1 MHENTSLLP
10 YTKFK
15 TREHTN
21 ACANIHT
28 PTAANAVTSKETV
41 EEMRIRTL
49 LIDISMSYRYT
60 KIHRSCRIHNFRQKN
75 THTCMR
81 RQTHVHSHTYTHT
94 RSSSHS
100 EEAVEE
106 NANKNCVYVSGN
118 TKQQTHNEWCA
129 FSA

>member
-1 MHENTSLLP
+1 MHAQTD
-10 YTKFK
+10 T
-15 TREHTN
+15 
-21 ACANIHT
+21 
-28 PTAANAVTSKETV
+28 
-41 EEMRIRTL
+41 RTL
-49 LIDISMSYRYT
+49 AHI
-60 KIHRSCRIHNFRQKN
+60 
-75 THTCMR
+75 
-81 RQTHVHSHTYTHT
+81 YTHT